1 MEGRRFCTKDQQT
14 NGADRLDLEENIVV
28 VRLKSEHNFHFSIPL
43 EVQRGFSPE
52 LQDLVG
58 HTGQNPMEHEW

>member
-1 MEGRRFCTKDQQT
+1 MKKISAVF
-14 NGADRLDLEENIVV
+14 
-28 VRLKSEHNFHFSIPL
+28 RLKSEHNFHFSIPL